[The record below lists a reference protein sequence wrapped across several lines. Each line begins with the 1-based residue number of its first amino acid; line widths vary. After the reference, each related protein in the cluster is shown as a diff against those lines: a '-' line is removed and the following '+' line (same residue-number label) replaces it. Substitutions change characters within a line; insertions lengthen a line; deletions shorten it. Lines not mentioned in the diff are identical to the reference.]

1 MDRLEQLVNIIIV
14 KCHDS
19 RKEKSE
25 MTKIA
30 TWVLPLLIV
39 SLLVVS
45 CTDKESKDQQTNP
58 SSYTAFAGK
67 RLGVITGAIS
77 DQVAQES
84 VKAIPV
90 YYTESSAAIE
100 DVRKGRIDGFVINYL
115 TAGVIISQ
123 EGAGDLE
130 RVEIPADLFAAPM
143 GAISLDQNMIDRL
156 NVFIAK
162 IKSDGTYDD
171 MQVRWIDNIP
181 DLDSPMPEIDIKGG
195 NGTLH
200 VATTADMAP
209 YAYIGANEEMKGYS
223 VEFARRFA
231 AHEGMNIEFAE
242 MEFGGLIPYIVAR
255 KADFAVADISI
266 TEERKKSVLFTDSI
280 HDDQLGIIALTQG
293 SAPQQ
298 TTLEYTDFEGK
309 NIGVLTGSVWDGVV
323 KDVVKANSIYYSDMS
338 AGIEDTKNGRIDG
351 AIINQS
357 TMHIVADV
365 PGNEGLQYTLI
376 PPEFYT
382 FSIGFVSM
390 EQDSINRFNT
400 FLAEIAKDGTLASI
414 QQYWLIESPDLD
426 APMKGI
432 PKSSEKNGTL
442 KVAASATQAPYVY
455 VGDNDEMKGYCI
467 ELILRFAA
475 WEGKKIEILNMD
487 FSGLIPYII
496 SKKAEFGVADFAM
509 TPERKKS
516 VLFTDSIF
524 DETVDMMYIL
534 SKSETAT
541 VARRGFFSW
550 LKTGIERNLIT
561 DHRWKMIVEGLAT
574 TMNIAFWAQL
584 FGTVLGCIVCF
595 ALTRKNR
602 IIKQIGHF
610 YCGFIQGTPIVVL
623 LLITYY
629 IIFGE
634 TNISN
639 VNVAIMAFT
648 FIVASSVGSNLMG
661 AIETVDPVEIEAAR
675 SIGFSAIQAFLTVT
689 FPQAVRRVLPSYT
702 NSFVE
707 LVKSTAIVGYIAI
720 QDLTRAGDIIRAR
733 TYDAYFP
740 LLFIAVIYL
749 LITTLCV
756 QLFKLIVKKINGGIG
771 R

>member
-1 MDRLEQLVNIIIV
+1 
-14 KCHDS
+14 
-19 RKEKSE
+19 
-25 MTKIA
+25 MTKVA
-30 TWVLPLLIV
+30 TWILPLLLV
-39 SLLVVS
+39 SLLVMS
-45 CTDKESKDQQTNP
+45 CASKQDNELQTGP
-58 SSYTAFAGK
+58 SDYTAFAGK
-67 RLGVITGAIS
+67 RLGVITGAIT
-77 DQVAQES
+77 DQIAKES
-84 VKAIPV
+84 VKATPV
-90 YYTESSAAIE
+90 YYTETSAGIE

-115 TAGVIISQ
+115 TAGVVISA

-130 RVEIPADLFAAPM
+130 RVEIPAELFAAPM
-143 GAISLDQNMIDRL
+143 GAISLDQKMIDRL

-162 IKSDGTYDD
+162 IKADGTYDD
-171 MQVRWIDNIP
+171 MQKRWITKVP
-181 DLDSPMPEIDIKGG
+181 DLDSPMPDIPHSDTKGI
-195 NGTLH
+195 LH

-223 VEFARRFA
+223 VEFAKRFA
-231 AHEGMNIEFAE
+231 AHEGMDIEFAE

-280 HDDQLGIIALTQG
+280 HDDQLGIIALKQG
-293 SAPQQ
+293 STPEHNE
-298 TTLEYTDFEGK
+298 TTIEYTDFAGK

-323 KDVVKANSIYYSDMS
+323 KDVVKANSVYYSDMS

-351 AIINQS
+351 AIINES

-365 PGNEGLQYTLI
+365 PGNENLQYTLI

-390 EQDSINRFNT
+390 EQSSINRFNA
-400 FLAEIAKDGTLASI
+400 FLKEITNDGTLASI
-414 QQYWLIESPDLD
+414 QQYWLLSTPDLD

-432 PKSSEKNGTL
+432 PTSSGKNGLL

-455 VGDNDEMKGYCI
+455 VGDNNEMKGYCI

-534 SKSETAT
+534 SKSETDST
-541 VARRGFFSW
+541 QRRGFISW
-550 LKTGIERNLIT
+550 LKTGIDRNLIT
-561 DHRWKMIVEGLAT
+561 DHRWKMIVAGLAT

-595 ALTRKNR
+595 ALTRKNKL
-602 IIKQIGHF
+602 IKQLGHF

-675 SIGFSAIQAFLTVT
+675 SIGFSAFQAFLTVT

-740 LLFIAVIYL
+740 LLFIALIYL
-749 LITTLCV
+749 VITTICV
-756 QLFKLIVKKINGGIG
+756 QIFKLIVKKINGGIG